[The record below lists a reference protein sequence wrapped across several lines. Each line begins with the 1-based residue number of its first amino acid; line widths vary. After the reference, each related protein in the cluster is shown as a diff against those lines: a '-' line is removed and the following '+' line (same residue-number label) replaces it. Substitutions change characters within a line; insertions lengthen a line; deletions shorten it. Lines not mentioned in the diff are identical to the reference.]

1 MYTAL
6 GGTQSQINNNLMD
19 LQRLSTTLK
28 RQTFTGT
35 AVKHKIIEI
44 KCRMM

>member
-1 MYTAL
+1 MYTAF
-6 GGTQSQINNNLMD
+6 GDTQNQINNNLMD
-19 LQRLSTTLK
+19 LQRLSITLE
-28 RQTFTGT
+28 RQIFAGT